1 MNFND
6 VAIVSVKGSDNR
18 IHFWFM
24 SKDDAINIVKNFDLN
39 ERYCTLC
46 IVLLTIAF
54 IIIMGIGIAYIY
66 FYGHAIKNC
75 FNKLPYQ

>member
-6 VAIVSVKGSDNR
+6 VAIVSVKESDNR

-39 ERYCTLC
+39 EKSG
-46 IVLLTIAF
+46 LLLIF
-54 IIIMGIGIAYIY
+54 FLI
-66 FYGHAIKNC
+66 
-75 FNKLPYQ
+75 